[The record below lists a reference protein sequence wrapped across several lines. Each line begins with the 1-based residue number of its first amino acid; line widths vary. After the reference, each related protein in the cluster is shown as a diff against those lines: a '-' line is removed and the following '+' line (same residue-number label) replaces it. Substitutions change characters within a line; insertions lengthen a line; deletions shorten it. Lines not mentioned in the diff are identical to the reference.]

1 MASFFSCQYM
11 KIHKHPPYK
20 TICRV
25 KLATGLIEKIIHAT
39 CGCKIKKLRRKAV
52 NA

>member
-11 KIHKHPPYK
+11 RVHKHPPYK

-25 KLATGLIEKIIHAT
+25 KLVTGLILENYA
-39 CGCKIKKLRRKAV
+39 CSL
-52 NA
+52 